1 MGAFQLKTISSD
13 GIPHAMEK
21 AERYRLL
28 NDPAQAES
36 ICLDVL
42 AVAPD
47 DQDALRCLIL
57 SLTDQFSH
65 GAAQAMERARALL
78 PRFSSAYEQA
88 YYAGIIAE
96 RFARRKLRDGHPGAR
111 ALAYGY
117 LSEAMAA
124 YEQAEKLAPA
134 GNDDAVLRFNACVRM
149 IERHALSAPVADDPE
164 QPLE

>member
-1 MGAFQLKTISSD
+1 MSQLKPIRKDTI
-13 GIPHAMEK
+13 GRAFEK

-28 NDPAQAES
+28 NEPFEAES
-36 ICLDVL
+36 ICLDIL
-42 AVAPD
+42 AIEPSHA
-47 DQDALRCLIL
+47 QALACLLL
-57 SLTDQFSH
+57 SLTDQLSH

-78 PRFSSAYEQA
+78 PRFSSDYERA

-96 RFARRKLRDGHPGAR
+96 RFARRKLRDGHPGAK

-117 LSEAMAA
+117 LHEAMAD
-124 YEQAEKLAPA
+124 YEKAEKLAPG

-149 IERHALSAPVADDPE
+149 LERHALSEPHADDRE

>member
-1 MGAFQLKTISSD
+1 MSQLKPIHKDTI
-13 GIPHAMEK
+13 PRAFEK

-28 NDPAQAES
+28 NEPFEAES
-36 ICLDVL
+36 ICLDIL
-42 AVAPD
+42 AVEPSHG
-47 DQDALRCLIL
+47 QALACLLL

-78 PRFSSAYEQA
+78 PSFASEYERE
-88 YYAGIIAE
+88 YYAGIISE
-96 RFARRKLRDGHPGAR
+96 RFAKRRLRDGHPGAK

-117 LSEAMAA
+117 LTEAMAA
-124 YEQAEKLAPA
+124 YAKAEKLAPA

-149 IERHALSAPVADDPE
+149 IERHALSAPAADDHE